1 MVKSYLWAL
10 LVRVYCCV
18 FCNISQFLREVVPY
32 LGMWSSPRARMDGIV
47 KKKNTVLL
55 LRFRPLG

>member
-32 LGMWSSPRARMDGIV
+32 FPGDV
-47 KKKNTVLL
+47 VLSEGSHGWDCKEEKYC
-55 LRFRPLG
+55 FATQI